1 MFVCL
6 FDFSGAFFGFTFKF
20 CFGWFAKV
28 EDGSEGVGKMSGIE
42 IHDMKST
49 KNKLK
54 FKNPQTSE
62 NVDRESFFYC
72 LENRGVAM
80 RTLLGSTGLG
90 EGEK

>member
-1 MFVCL
+1 
-6 FDFSGAFFGFTFKF
+6 
-20 CFGWFAKV
+20 
-28 EDGSEGVGKMSGIE
+28 MSGIE

-72 LENRGVAM
+72 LENRVVAM

-90 EGEK
+90 EK

>member
-1 MFVCL
+1 MIFQG
-6 FDFSGAFFGFTFKF
+6 FFFGFTFKF

-28 EDGSEGVGKMSGIE
+28 EDGSEGVGKMSEIE

-54 FKNPQTSE
+54 FKNLKTSE

-72 LENRGVAM
+72 LENRVVAK

-90 EGEK
+90 EGEIMNQS